1 MCDVVHSLG
10 KVLKNLIWR
19 QATSGIAVGMHTP
32 RRHPVDSAPWTNS
45 FQRPTPWWRKE
56 DSNPR
61 SLSREIRLSGA
72 REVPGAVKTGKP
84 RKASF
89 VLRGTKGSNPSPS
102 SGESIANLFGP
113 ETSWVVPHVADPRA
127 H

>member
-1 MCDVVHSLG
+1 MVGGGALTMGLHGRRAERDHQTPKSPTAIG
-10 KVLKNLIWR
+10 GIRPRK
-19 QATSGIAVGMHTP
+19 SGSHRTP
-32 RRHPVDSAPWTNS
+32 R
-45 FQRPTPWWRKE
+45 WWRKE